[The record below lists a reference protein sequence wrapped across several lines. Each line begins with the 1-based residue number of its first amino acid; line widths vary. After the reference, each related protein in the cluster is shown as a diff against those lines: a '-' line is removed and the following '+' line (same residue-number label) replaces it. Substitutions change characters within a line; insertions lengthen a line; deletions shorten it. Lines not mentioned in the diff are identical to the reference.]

1 MELSLLEE
9 ELRGEESSGIVVFL
23 SQEPGLSYTLATIKV
38 KLDEKVVASHVYVDR
53 EEDALRMG
61 GLQELFRVPM
71 EQGKHRLEAIYSVK
85 KENQETF
92 THGSTLDI
100 SIGKGGTYLELILKR
115 DAETD
120 TPKLVYKV
128 W

>member
-23 SQEPGLSYTLATIKV
+23 SQEPGISYTLETIKV

-61 GLQELFRVPM
+61 GLQELFRIHL
-71 EQGKHRLEAIYSVK
+71 EQGKHHLEAIYSGK
-85 KENQETF
+85 KGNQEPF
-92 THGSTLDI
+92 THGSALDI
-100 SIGKGGTYLELILKR
+100 SIEKEGTYLELILKR
-115 DAETD
+115 NAETD
-120 TPKLVYKV
+120 TPKLVYKI